1 MLYIPFDCCQMPSNM
16 KVTLNK
22 FYIHCLIICRQCQNI
37 WKSISSSF
45 KLEDQVFLIRW
56 GDISFSRL
64 IYGRTAYLCIISLVY
79 PDQTSITRQSEI
91 HITGLAPLP
100 QSMTAP
106 HPSFLIGLFL
116 IRCRHSDHTTPPI
129 RRLVC

>member
-1 MLYIPFDCCQMPSNM
+1 MIAVKCHRIWRLLFTNFIFMAWSFVANVKTFENPLVPHLSWKIKFFSLDLCQW
-16 KVTLNK
+16 
-22 FYIHCLIICRQCQNI
+22 R
-37 WKSISSSF
+37 
-45 KLEDQVFLIRW
+45 

-106 HPSFLIGLFL
+106 HPFFLIGLFL

-129 RRLVC
+129 CRLVC